1 MYRAIKVRHVL
12 VCQQNPAGSKYP
24 YRVKTLEKSESRL
37 DETRTVETVEVKA
50 FNSLVEVAPG
60 QQLLVVEGGVMTE
73 RAGRDIKSVSE
84 WERIE
89 DVIPAGAPFE
99 KIKQALEPKRK
110 LNDSKTAGRAP

>member
-12 VCQQNPAGSKYP
+12 VCQQNPAGLKYP
-24 YRVKTLEKSESRL
+24 HRVKTLEKSRSRL

-73 RAGRDIKSVSE
+73 RSGREIKAVSE

-89 DVIPAGAPFE
+89 DVVPAGTPFE
-99 KIKQALEPKRK
+99 KIKLALEPKK
-110 LNDSKTAGRAP
+110 KATESKSVGKVP